1 MDMLK
6 RDVVGVSTVV
16 EVRVP
21 DIGDYR
27 DVPVIELLVKA
38 GDSVQ
43 PDQPVV
49 VLESDKATIDVP
61 APLAGMVS
69 AVLVEVG
76 DKVSQGT
83 PILALEPAPGVP
95 LAVESMAGAHPVRE
109 SAPPIIPSLQARS
122 LPPPPAGPAGGS
134 PPESRSGGASP
145 YCGPSVRK
153 LARELGVDLAQVKGA
168 GPKGRILKE
177 DVTAWVQHTLVATR
191 EGTAGCAP
199 SGRMGGLDLLPWPEL
214 DFEKFGPVE
223 RQPLS
228 RIRKLS
234 GPNLARNWVMIP
246 HVTNHEE
253 ADITELES
261 FRQQIN
267 SERIDGRGPKYTI
280 LAFLIKV
287 CAAALKEFP
296 AFNSS
301 LDGDALVL
309 KRYYHVGFAA
319 DTPDGLVVPVV
330 RDADRKSIG
339 EIAIEV
345 ANLAVLARERKL
357 KAEQMRGGSFSV
369 SSLGGIGGTYFTP
382 IINAPEV
389 AILGV
394 GMAARRLV
402 WDGEKA
408 VPRLILP
415 LSLSWDHRVV
425 DGAQA
430 GRFNGYLAKLL
441 GDFRRTML

>member
-1 MDMLK
+1 MLK
-6 RDVVGVSTVV
+6 REVAGVSTTV
-16 EVRVP
+16 EVCVP

-43 PDQPVV
+43 LDQPIVI
-49 VLESDKATIDVP
+49 LESDKATMDVP
-61 APLAGMVS
+61 APLAGVVS

-83 PILALEPAPGVP
+83 AILALDPAPEVP
-95 LAVESMAGAHPVRE
+95 LAARTTPGTQPARD
-109 SAPPIIPSLQARS
+109 SAPPMIPSLQAPS
-122 LPPPPAGPAGGS
+122 VPPPDGYAGGL
-134 PPESRSGGASP
+134 PLESRSGGASP

-177 DVTAWVQHTLVATR
+177 DVTAWVQHTLVAAR
-191 EGTAGCAP
+191 EGSAGSP
-199 SGRMGGLDLLPWPEL
+199 PPGRMGGLDLLPWPKP

-261 FRQQIN
+261 FRQRIN
-267 SERIDGRGPKYTI
+267 AERTAGDGPKYTL
-280 LAFLIKV
+280 LAFLIKASV
-287 CAAALKEFP
+287 AALKQFP
-296 AFNSS
+296 PFNSS
-301 LDGDALVL
+301 LDGNALVL
-309 KRYYHVGFAA
+309 KRYYHIGFAA

-330 RDADRKSIG
+330 RDADRKGIG

-345 ANLAVLARERKL
+345 ASLAALAREGKL
-357 KAEQMRGGSFSV
+357 KAEQMQGGSFSV

-394 GMAARRLV
+394 GMAAQRLV
-402 WDGEKA
+402 WDGAKA

-430 GRFNGYLAKLL
+430 GRFNRYLALLL
-441 GDFRRTML
+441 GDFRRTLL